1 MADKD
6 INRIIADTFLKMADT
21 LETGAEA
28 PRAVI
33 ALTALG
39 SEHGEDE
46 LYQAAAMAAK
56 QGIRVKVIGTKP
68 SNYPGVETVSV
79 SSEEEGHKELENL
92 LTSGSAQGGVTMHY
106 PFPIGVST
114 VGRVITPAKGK
125 AMYIA
130 TTTGTSALDRVEGL
144 VRNALYG
151 IATAKACGVAEPT
164 VGLLNIDG
172 ARQVEI
178 QLQRLQNSGYPI
190 RLATSGRSDGGAIMR
205 GNDLLMGSCDVMVT
219 DSLTGNILMKLFS
232 SYNTGGNYESVGY
245 GYGPGM
251 GENFDKLILIVS
263 RASGAPV
270 VKGAIEFAAELVR
283 GDYQRVFAM
292 ELKAAKQ
299 AGLDAVLAGCR
310 AQKQTGDP
318 AEAVVQPP
326 KEVVTAEIHG
336 IEILDLEDAVQTL
349 WKENIYAESGMG
361 CTGPVILLAKSKMEA
376 ARCILRDKGYI
387 GE

>member
-1 MADKD
+1 MADKQ
-6 INRIIADTFLKMADT
+6 INRMIADTFLKLADS
-21 LETGAEA
+21 LETGAQA

-33 ALTALG
+33 ALTAMG
-39 SEHGEDE
+39 SEHGEAE

-56 QGIRVKVIGTKP
+56 QGIKVKVIGTQP
-68 SNYPGVETVSV
+68 ATCPGVETVLV
-79 SSEEEGHKELENL
+79 SSEEEGHKALETL
-92 LTSGSAQGGVTMHY
+92 LQSGEAQGGVTMHY

-172 ARQVEI
+172 ARQAEI
-178 QLQRLQNSGYPI
+178 QLQKLQNSGYPI
-190 RLATSGRSDGGAIMR
+190 RFATSGRSDGGAVMR
-205 GNDLLMGSCDVMVT
+205 GNDLLMGSCDVMVA
-219 DSLTGNILMKLFS
+219 DSLTGNILMKMFS
-232 SYNTGGNYESVGY
+232 SYSTGGSYEAVGY

-251 GENFDKLILIVS
+251 GENIDKLILIVS

-283 GDYQRVFAM
+283 GEYKSVFDK
-292 ELKAAKQ
+292 EFKAAKQ
-299 AGLDAVLAGCR
+299 AGLDAIFAGCR
-310 AQKQTGDP
+310 SQKQAGEV

-336 IEILDLEDAVQTL
+336 IEILDLEDAVQAL
-349 WKENIYAESGMG
+349 WKEKIYAESGMG
-361 CTGPVILLAKSKMEA
+361 CTGPVVLLAEAKVEQAKS
-376 ARCILRDKGYI
+376 ILIAKGYI

>member
-6 INRIIADTFLKMADT
+6 INRIIADAFLEMADI
-21 LETGAEA
+21 LETGGAA
-28 PRAVI
+28 PRVVI

-46 LYQAAAMAAK
+46 LYQAAAMAAN
-56 QGIRVKVIGTKP
+56 QGIRVTVIGTKTE
-68 SNYPGVETVSV
+68 SYPGVETVCV
-79 SSEEEGHKELENL
+79 SSAEEGHKALEQL
-92 LTSGSAQGGVTMHY
+92 LDSGAAQGGVTMHY

-130 TTTGTSALDRVEGL
+130 TTTGTSALDRIEGL

-172 ARQVEI
+172 ARQAEI
-178 QLQRLQNSGYPI
+178 QLQRLYANGYPF
-190 RLATSGRSDGGAIMR
+190 RFAASGRSDGGAVMR

-232 SYNTGGNYESVGY
+232 SYTTGGSYESVGY
-245 GYGPGM
+245 GYGPGI
-251 GENFDKLILIVS
+251 GENFNKLIMIVS

-283 GDYQRVFAM
+283 GGYQQVFAR
-292 ELKAAKQ
+292 ELETARQ
-299 AGLDAVLAGCR
+299 AGLDTVLAGCHV
-310 AQKQTGDP
+310 QKQAGEAP
-318 AEAVVQPP
+318 AAVSRPP
-326 KEVVTAEIHG
+326 REVVTAEIHG
-336 IEILDLEDAVQTL
+336 IEILDLEDAVQAL
-349 WKENIYAESGMG
+349 WKQNIYAESGMG
-361 CTGPVILLAKSKMEA
+361 CTGPVILLSEAKLEQ

>member
-1 MADKD
+1 MADKN
-6 INRIIADTFLKMADT
+6 INRIIADTFLRMADT
-21 LETGAEA
+21 LETGAETS
-28 PRAVI
+28 RAVI

-46 LYQAAAMAAK
+46 LYRAAAMAAN
-56 QGIRVKVIGTKP
+56 QRIRVKVIGTK
-68 SNYPGVETVSV
+68 SVSYPGVETVCV

-92 LTSGSAQGGVTMHY
+92 LVSGAVQGGVTMHY

-151 IATAKACGVAEPT
+151 IATAKACGVVKPT

-172 ARQVEI
+172 ARQAEI

-190 RLATSGRSDGGAIMR
+190 RFATSGRSDGGAIMR

-232 SYNTGGNYESVGY
+232 SYNTGGNYESIGY

-251 GENFDKLILIVS
+251 GENFDKLIMIVS

-283 GDYQRVFAM
+283 GGYQRVFKM
-292 ELKAAKQ
+292 ELQAAIR
-299 AGLDAVLAGCR
+299 AGLDDILAACR
-310 AQKQTGDP
+310 VQKQTG
-318 AEAVVQPP
+318 EQLTAVPQPP
-326 KEVVTAEIHG
+326 KEVVTGEIHG
-336 IEILDLEDAVQTL
+336 IEILNLEDAVQAL
-349 WKENIYAESGMG
+349 WKQNIYAESGMG
-361 CTGPVILLAKSKMEA
+361 CTGPVILISESKMEQ
-376 ARCILRDKGYI
+376 ARRVLLGKGYI

>member
-6 INRIIADTFLKMADT
+6 INRIIAGTFLKMADM
-21 LETGAEA
+21 LENSAET
-28 PRAVI
+28 PSAVI

-46 LYQAAAMAAK
+46 LYQAAAMAAA
-56 QGIRVKVIGTKP
+56 QGIQVKVIGTKTGG
-68 SNYPGVETVSV
+68 YPGVETVCV
-79 SSEEEGHKELENL
+79 STEEEGHKELEKL
-92 LTSGSAQGGVTMHY
+92 LISDAVQGSVTMHY

-125 AMYIA
+125 VMYIA
-130 TTTGTSALDRVEGL
+130 TTTGTTALDRVEGL

-172 ARQVEI
+172 ARQAEM
-178 QLQRLQNSGYPI
+178 QLQRLQANGYPI
-190 RLATSGRSDGGAIMR
+190 RFATSGRSDGGAVMR

-232 SYNTGGNYESVGY
+232 SYHTGGNYESVGY

-251 GENFDKLILIVS
+251 GDGFNKLILIVS

-283 GDYQRVFAM
+283 GDYQRVFAI
-292 ELKAAKQ
+292 ELNAAKQ
-299 AGLDAVLAGCR
+299 AGLDAILAGCQV
-310 AQKQTGDP
+310 QKQAGEA
-318 AEAVVQPP
+318 AEAVASPP

-336 IEILDLEDAVQTL
+336 IEILDLESAVQAL

-361 CTGPVILLAKSKMEA
+361 CTGPVILLSDSKVKQ
-376 ARCILRDKGYI
+376 ARRNLLGKGYI
-387 GE
+387 VE

>member
-1 MADKD
+1 MADKE
-6 INRIIADTFLKMADT
+6 INRIIADTFLKLADT
-21 LETGAEA
+21 LENGAQA

-56 QGIRVKVIGTKP
+56 QGIQVKVIGTKP
-68 SNYPGVETVSV
+68 ANAPGVETVSI
-79 SSEEEGHKELENL
+79 STEEEGHEALESL
-92 LTSGSAQGGVTMHY
+92 LDSGAAQGGVTMHY

-130 TTTGTSALDRVEGL
+130 TTTGTTALDRVEGL

-172 ARQVEI
+172 ARQAEL
-178 QLQRLQNSGYPI
+178 QLLKLATNGYPI
-190 RLATSGRSDGGAIMR
+190 RFATSGRSDGGAIMR
-205 GNDLLMGSCDVMVT
+205 GNDLLRGSCDVMVT

-232 SYNTGGNYESVGY
+232 SYHTGGNYESVGY

-270 VKGAIEFAAELVR
+270 VQGALEFAAELVG
-283 GDYQRVFAM
+283 GDYQRVFAT

-310 AQKQTGDP
+310 VQKQP
-318 AEAVVQPP
+318 LEVSKAAAPP

-336 IEILDLEDAVQTL
+336 IEILDLEDAVQAL

-361 CTGPVILLAKSKMEA
+361 CTGPVVLISEAKVEQAKGILLS
-376 ARCILRDKGYI
+376 KGYI

>member
-6 INRIIADTFLKMADT
+6 INRIIAGTFLEMADI
-21 LETGAEA
+21 LETGGETS
-28 PRAVI
+28 RAVI

-46 LYQAAAMAAK
+46 LYRAAAMAAN
-56 QGIRVKVIGTKP
+56 QGIRVKFIGTK
-68 SNYPGVETVSV
+68 SVSYPGVETVCV

-92 LTSGSAQGGVTMHY
+92 LASGAVQGGVTMHY

-130 TTTGTSALDRVEGL
+130 TTTGTTALDRVEGL

-178 QLQRLQNSGYPI
+178 QLQRLQNSGYSI
-190 RLATSGRSDGGAIMR
+190 RFATSGRSDGGAVMR

-310 AQKQTGDP
+310 AQKQAGEP

-336 IEILDLEDAVQTL
+336 IEILDLEDAVKDL

-361 CTGPVILLAKSKMEA
+361 CTGPVVLLSEAKVEQAKS
-376 ARCILRDKGYI
+376 ILIGKGYI
-387 GE
+387 SE

>member
-1 MADKD
+1 
-6 INRIIADTFLKMADT
+6 
-21 LETGAEA
+21 
-28 PRAVI
+28 
-33 ALTALG
+33 
-39 SEHGEDE
+39 
-46 LYQAAAMAAK
+46 
-56 QGIRVKVIGTKP
+56 
-68 SNYPGVETVSV
+68 
-79 SSEEEGHKELENL
+79 
-92 LTSGSAQGGVTMHY
+92 
-106 PFPIGVST
+106 
-114 VGRVITPAKGK
+114 
-125 AMYIA
+125 
-130 TTTGTSALDRVEGL
+130 
-144 VRNALYG
+144 
-151 IATAKACGVAEPT
+151 
-164 VGLLNIDG
+164 
-172 ARQVEI
+172 
-178 QLQRLQNSGYPI
+178 
-190 RLATSGRSDGGAIMR
+190 MR

-251 GENFDKLILIVS
+251 GENFNQLILIVS

-292 ELKAAKQ
+292 ELKAARQ

-310 AQKQTGDP
+310 VQKQAGET

-336 IEILDLEDAVQTL
+336 IEILDLENAVQAL

-361 CTGPVILLAKSKMEA
+361 CTGPVILLSESKVDL
-376 ARCILRDKGYI
+376 ARSILLGKGYI